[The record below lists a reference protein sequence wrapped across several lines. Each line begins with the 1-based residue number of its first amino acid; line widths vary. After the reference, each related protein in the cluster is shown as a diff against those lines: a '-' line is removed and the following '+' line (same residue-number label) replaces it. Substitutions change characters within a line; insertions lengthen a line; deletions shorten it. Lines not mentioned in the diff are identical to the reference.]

1 MKKIILSFCLIL
13 SINFCFADINLP
25 MDANYPGG
33 IAVIQLANSKQ
44 APKVYYDGYRV
55 LVLPS
60 NNYWYAVVGIPLT
73 AKIGMQTLTV
83 KSTWNKSYP
92 LAFTIHDHNYPLR
105 NITITDQSKVTPD
118 PALAK
123 LIDSQL
129 KTAQKL
135 FATWTTPNTISPN
148 FILPTK
154 GWFSSYFGIRRI
166 YNNKVPSRHS
176 GLDIAAEAG
185 APIVAAG
192 NGAVLAVENFVLT
205 GNTVFVNHGQ
215 GLMTVYCHMSKVD
228 VKPGQQVSQGQLLGE
243 VGATG
248 RVTGAHLHWEVVLNG
263 VKVNPTLFVPDL
275 QKPRNT

>member
-1 MKKIILSFCLIL
+1 MRKYLLSFCLML
-13 SINFCFADINLP
+13 CINFAFADINLP
-25 MDANYPGG
+25 TDANYPGG

-44 APKVYYDGYRV
+44 APKVYYAGNRV
-55 LVLPS
+55 LVLSS
-60 NNYWYAVVGIPLT
+60 NNYWYAIVGIPLT
-73 AKIGMQTLTV
+73 AEVGTQTLTV
-83 KSTWNKSYP
+83 KSGWNNSYP
-92 LAFTIHDHNYPLR
+92 LTFSIHDHNYPLR

-129 KTAQKL
+129 ATAKKL
-135 FATWTTPNTISPN
+135 YATWTTTNTISPN
-148 FILPTK
+148 FILPAK

-176 GLDIAAEAG
+176 GLDIAAEVG

-192 NGAVLAVENFVLT
+192 NGTVLAVENFVLT
-205 GNTVFVNHGQ
+205 GNTVFVNHGE
-215 GLMTVYCHMSKVD
+215 GLITVYCHMSKVD
-228 VKPGQQVSQGQLLGE
+228 VKPGQPVTQGQLLGE

-263 VKVNPTLFVPDL
+263 VKVNPILFVPSL
-275 QKPRNT
+275 QR